1 MKRIVPIVLLAL
13 VLGAGAASAVSG
25 VSLSGGAFGGVSI
38 PILQDDSK
46 QGVIYGLRLPV
57 SVLPLLKV
65 EPYWAMTSLGDA
77 EETFGT
83 LAYTRDGGKVT
94 AYGVNALLSLGGP
107 VRFFPFAGIASHK
120 LTREGTEDLNKIGYN
135 FGLGLGF
142 SPIPKFDVDV
152 RGELNMITL
161 GETSRKF
168 ANVTAGV
175 SYRFLSLP

>member
-1 MKRIVPIVLLAL
+1 MKRILPVVLLAL
-13 VLGAGAASAVSG
+13 VLGAGAASAIG
-25 VSLSGGAFGGVSI
+25 VKVGGGAFGGVSI
-38 PILQDDSK
+38 PILQEDSK

-57 SVLPLLKV
+57 SVLPLLKL
-65 EPYWAMTSLGDA
+65 EPYWATASLGDV

-83 LAYTRDGGKVT
+83 LAYTRDGGKVS
-94 AYGVNALLSLGGP
+94 AYGVNVLLSMGGP
-107 VRFFPFAGIASHK
+107 LRFYPFVGIGTHK
-120 LTREGTEDLNKIGYN
+120 LVREAAEDLTKVGYN

-142 SPIPKFDVDV
+142 SAIPKFDVDL

-175 SYRFLSLP
+175 SYHFLSLP

>member
-1 MKRIVPIVLLAL
+1 MRRIIPVVLLAL
-13 VLGAGAASAVSG
+13 VLGAGAANAIG
-25 VSLSGGAFGGVSI
+25 VKIGGGAFGGVSI

-46 QGVIYGLRLPV
+46 RGTLYGLRLPV

-65 EPYWAMTSLGDA
+65 EPYWATTSLGDVT
-77 EETFGT
+77 ETFGT
-83 LAYTRDGGKVT
+83 LSYTRDGGKIS
-94 AYGVNALLSLGGP
+94 AYGVNALLSMGGP
-107 VRFFPFAGIASHK
+107 VRFYPFVGIASHK
-120 LTREGTEDLNKIGYN
+120 LTRASTDDLTKVGYN

-142 SPIPKFDVDV
+142 SAIPKLDVDL

-175 SYRFLSLP
+175 SYHFLSLP

>member
-1 MKRIVPIVLLAL
+1 MKKILPVVLLAL
-13 VLGAGAASAVSG
+13 VLGVGTASALG
-25 VSLSGGAFGGVSI
+25 VKVGVGVFGGASI

-46 QGVIYGLRLPV
+46 QGAIYGLRLPV
-57 SVLPLLKV
+57 SVLSLLKV
-65 EPYWAMTSLGDA
+65 EPYWATASLGDV

-83 LAYTRDGGKVT
+83 LPYKRDGGKVT
-94 AYGVNALLSLGGP
+94 AYGVNALLSMGGP
-107 VRFFPFAGIASHK
+107 VRFYPFVGIGSHK
-120 LTREGTEDLNKIGYN
+120 LSREATEDLTKVGYN

-142 SPIPKFDVDV
+142 SVIPKLDVDL

-175 SYRFLSLP
+175 SYHFLSLP

>member
-1 MKRIVPIVLLAL
+1 MKRIVPIALLAL
-13 VLGAGAASAVSG
+13 VLGAGAASAIG
-25 VSLSGGAFGGVSI
+25 VSVGGGAFAGVSI
-38 PILQDDSK
+38 PLLQEDSK
-46 QGVIYGLRLPV
+46 QGTLYGLRLPV
-57 SVLPLLKV
+57 TLLSLLKV
-65 EPYWAMTSLGDA
+65 EPYWATASLGDA

-94 AYGVNALLSLGGP
+94 AYGVNALLTMGGP
-107 VRFFPFAGIASHK
+107 VRFYPFVGIGSHE
-120 LTREGTEDLNKIGYN
+120 LTREGTEDLSKVGYN

-142 SPIPKFDVDV
+142 SAIPRLDVDV

-175 SYRFLSLP
+175 SYHFLSLP

>member
-1 MKRIVPIVLLAL
+1 MKRIIPVVLLAL
-13 VLGAGAASAVSG
+13 VLGAGAASAIG
-25 VSLSGGAFGGVSI
+25 VSVGGGAFGGVSI

-46 QGVIYGLRLPV
+46 QGTLYGLRLPV

-65 EPYWAMTSLGDA
+65 EPYWATTSLGDV

-83 LAYTRDGGKVT
+83 LTYTRDGGKVT
-94 AYGVNALLSLGGP
+94 AYGVNALLSMGGP
-107 VRFFPFAGIASHK
+107 LRFYPFVGIASHK
-120 LTREGTEDLNKIGYN
+120 LKREATEDLSKIGYN

-142 SPIPKFDVDV
+142 SAIPKFDVDV

-175 SYRFLSLP
+175 SYHFLSLP

>member
-1 MKRIVPIVLLAL
+1 MKRILPGVLLAL
-13 VLGAGAASAVSG
+13 VLGAGAASAVG
-25 VSLSGGAFGGVSI
+25 VKIGGGAFAGVSI
-38 PILQDDSK
+38 PLLQDDSK
-46 QGVIYGLRLPV
+46 QGTLYGVRLPV

-65 EPYWAMTSLGDA
+65 EPYWATTSLGDA
-77 EETFGT
+77 EETFGG

-94 AYGVNALLSLGGP
+94 AYGVNALLSMGGP
-107 VRFFPFAGIASHK
+107 VRFYPFAGIGSHK
-120 LTREGTEDLNKIGYN
+120 LTREGAEDLSKIGYN

-142 SPIPKFDVDV
+142 SAIPKLDVDV

-175 SYRFLSLP
+175 SYHFLSLP